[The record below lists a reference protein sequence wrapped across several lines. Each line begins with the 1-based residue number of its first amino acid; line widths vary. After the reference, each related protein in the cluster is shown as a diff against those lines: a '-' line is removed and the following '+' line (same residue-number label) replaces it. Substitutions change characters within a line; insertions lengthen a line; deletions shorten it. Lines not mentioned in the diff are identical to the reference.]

1 MADPGQTQVAAAP
14 EPEPDSTAGV
24 VLTRLAELPER
35 ALLDEAALADA
46 LSVSDRTVRR
56 MVARGELPP
65 PVQLASRATWQA
77 GRVLGWIEEQIERAE
92 QQARRD
98 ARRRDP
104 GIELNDAGDEQDF

>member
-1 MADPGQTQVAAAP
+1 MAEASELPVAAAP
-14 EPEPDSTAGV
+14 EAEPASLPGV

-65 PVQLASRATWQA
+65 SVPLASRATWQA

-92 QQARRD
+92 QRARQE